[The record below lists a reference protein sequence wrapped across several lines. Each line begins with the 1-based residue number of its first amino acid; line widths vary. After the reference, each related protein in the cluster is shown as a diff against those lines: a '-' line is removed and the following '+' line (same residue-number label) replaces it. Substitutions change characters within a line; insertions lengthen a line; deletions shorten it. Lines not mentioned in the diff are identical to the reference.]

1 MAIMM
6 VVTFLPA
13 SVSAAADHI
22 EKTSRLPYGYD
33 FTGAYTNVPAKY
45 KGHCMTA
52 NEVERWTFVSA
63 DGKRYPAYCIE
74 FRNPNFTPGGTV
86 SSSTNFT
93 KLSYTQQLYATYA
106 LMYGYDGTTKWG
118 YSADAEYY
126 ATQVMMWAI
135 ADNVFNNSTYE
146 SDFVNG
152 FSTDWITGT
161 YHREIRDLYFK
172 IKSEILNHNKVP
184 SFAKTNSV
192 TASTVTLN
200 YNASTGYYETTLTD
214 TNNILAS
221 FTFEFGSDVKVT
233 RSGNTLKLQTKTVI
247 PNARTVSTYK
257 SATLQNPN
265 AKIVWWEL
273 LEDKCG
279 ADQVKVHGESPT
291 DPVRAYVKIKTNSL
305 SKAHIVKTSDD
316 GNVSGIKI
324 RISNSALGYNKTFV
338 TNSKGEINATDLIDG
353 YKYTATEMDVP
364 SQYIQPQSQT
374 FTASITKTV
383 ELKFHN
389 TLKKGWAQIRKEDS
403 ETGKQIPGAVYG
415 FFDSQGN
422 LLEKLTTQQ
431 NDYSKT
437 SKMYV
442 AGKTYYFQELTA
454 PDGYVINPTKYPVT
468 ITEDG
473 QTISITANDNAQKF
487 TFTLT
492 KTDSGTEKAV
502 PGAEYKLWFEND
514 VVTADGTLRYK
525 SGETVDTLSTGE
537 DGSDTSVELYIGKEP
552 VTLCYQET
560 VSPPGYVLDSEIHK
574 VTVSPG
580 ESHISVKQYADSVTD
595 DSQKFTFTLTKTDS
609 GTEKAVPGAE
619 YKLWFE
625 NDVVTADGTLRYKAG
640 ETVDTLST
648 GEDGSDTSVELYIG
662 KEPVT
667 LCYQETVSPPGYV
680 LDPEIHKITVSP
692 GESHISVKQYA
703 DSVTDDSQKF
713 TFTLTKTDSGTEKA
727 VPGAEYKLWFEND
740 VVTADGTLRY
750 KAGETVDTLSTG
762 EDGSDTS
769 VELYIG
775 KEPVTLCYQET
786 VSPPGYVLDPEIHK
800 ITVSPGDSTISV
812 VLLADEVTDDAQQ
825 FTFTLRKTD
834 SVTAKPLQNA
844 KYQYWFKSDVVSAD
858 GTVRYK
864 AGEIIG
870 TLITD
875 KDGTSTTPVLF
886 VGKEPV
892 TLCYQEIECPPGY
905 VLDTS
910 VHEIEVS
917 PGESH
922 ISVVLFADS
931 VTNDAQLV
939 QIEILKQ
946 GEVLSNFD
954 FRMTEFGKVYAPI
967 YEIRNLGGAT
977 FEMVALT
984 DIVSPDGTL
993 WYHKGDIIDTQATQE
1008 DGSPA
1013 VFKPLR
1019 SLSGKVLVR
1028 EKNAPY
1034 GYFLGSNE
1042 FEVELGYDSPEVQ
1055 QFTVNLDAE
1064 NSRQKYKL
1072 RFAKTIEEN
1081 EVYPNP
1087 EAYQDIIFGVKTKA
1101 PVLNADGV
1109 EVLGADELV
1118 DVIGLD
1124 SSFNGISN
1132 TDYWEGADLYLQE
1145 LQTAEGYNL
1154 NPEKYGFGFE
1164 YTEQTIPL
1172 VWKDL
1177 NETYNEILN
1186 TVIRGQVELYKRS
1199 SFDGRL
1205 LPNAHYDI
1213 YDLNGNYIETLV
1225 TDKKGHAISSMLPYG
1240 DYILK
1245 EMIAPDRYHLEPTEY
1260 PFSINE
1266 QGQVITFDMED
1277 EPKIGMITADYTE
1290 QGHDEAIGIPT
1301 GDPSHLAL
1309 TVSLSLLSLSGIGIL
1324 LFKRRSRK

>member
-1 MAIMM
+1 MKRTAKKFWKRISAALMAVMM
-6 VVTFLPA
+6 IVTFLPA
-13 SVSAAADHI
+13 SVSAAEGGRI

-33 FTGAYTNVPAKY
+33 FTGIYSNVPAKY
-45 KGHCMTA
+45 KGHSMTA
-52 NEVERWTFVSA
+52 NEVERWTFITA
-63 DGKRYPAYCIE
+63 DGARHPAYCIE
-74 FRNPNFTPGGTV
+74 FGNNNFTPGGSV
-86 SSSTNFT
+86 SSSTTFD
-93 KLSYTQQLYATYA
+93 KLNRTQQRYATYA

-161 YHREIRDLYFK
+161 YHREIGDIYYK
-172 IKSEILNHNKVP
+172 IKSEILNHNKIP
-184 SFAKTNSV
+184 SFAKLSSL
-192 TASTVTLN
+192 TAPTVTLN

-233 RSGNTLKLQTKTVI
+233 RSGNTLKLQTKSVI
-247 PNARTVSTYK
+247 QNPRTASTYK

-279 ADQVKVHGESPT
+279 ADQVKVHAHNQI

-338 TNSKGEINATDLIDG
+338 TDSKGEINATDLIDG
-353 YKYTATEMDVP
+353 YKYTATEMEVP

-374 FTASITKTV
+374 FTASIAKTV

-403 ETGKQIPGAVYG
+403 KTGKQIPGGVYG
-415 FFDSQGN
+415 LYNAQGE
-422 LLEKLTTQQ
+422 LMESVTTKAEDYARTEKQ
-431 NDYSKT
+431 YP
-437 SKMYV
+437 Y
-442 AGKTYYFQELTA
+442 GTYYWQEIT
-454 PDGYVINPTKYPVT
+454 PPPGYSLNPEKYPVA

-473 QTISITANDNAQKF
+473 QT
-487 TFTLT
+487 
-492 KTDSGTEKAV
+492 V
-502 PGAEYKLWFEND
+502 
-514 VVTADGTLRYK
+514 
-525 SGETVDTLSTGE
+525 
-537 DGSDTSVELYIGKEP
+537 
-552 VTLCYQET
+552 
-560 VSPPGYVLDSEIHK
+560 
-574 VTVSPG
+574 
-580 ESHISVKQYADSVTD
+580 
-595 DSQKFTFTLTKTDS
+595 
-609 GTEKAVPGAE
+609 
-619 YKLWFE
+619 
-625 NDVVTADGTLRYKAG
+625 
-640 ETVDTLST
+640 
-648 GEDGSDTSVELYIG
+648 
-662 KEPVT
+662 
-667 LCYQETVSPPGYV
+667 
-680 LDPEIHKITVSP
+680 
-692 GESHISVKQYA
+692 
-703 DSVTDDSQKF
+703 
-713 TFTLTKTDSGTEKA
+713 
-727 VPGAEYKLWFEND
+727 
-740 VVTADGTLRY
+740 
-750 KAGETVDTLSTG
+750 
-762 EDGSDTS
+762 
-769 VELYIG
+769 
-775 KEPVTLCYQET
+775 
-786 VSPPGYVLDPEIHK
+786 
-800 ITVSPGDSTISV
+800 
-812 VLLADEVTDDAQQ
+812 
-825 FTFTLRKTD
+825 
-834 SVTAKPLQNA
+834 SVTA
-844 KYQYWFKSDVVSAD
+844 
-858 GTVRYK
+858 
-864 AGEIIG
+864 
-870 TLITD
+870 TD
-875 KDGTSTTPVLF
+875 
-886 VGKEPV
+886 
-892 TLCYQEIECPPGY
+892 
-905 VLDTS
+905 
-910 VHEIEVS
+910 
-917 PGESH
+917 
-922 ISVVLFADS
+922 
-931 VTNDAQLV
+931 DAQLV

-967 YEIRNLGGAT
+967 YEIRNLGGAA

-993 WYHKGDIIDTQATQE
+993 WYHAGDLIDTQITGE

-1019 SLSGKVLVR
+1019 SLSGKVLIR
-1028 EKNAPY
+1028 EKEAPY

-1055 QFTVNLDAE
+1055 QFTVQVDAE

-1087 EAYQDIIFGVKTKA
+1087 EAYQDIIFGVRTKA
-1101 PVLNADGV
+1101 PVLNADGA

-1154 NPEKYGFGFE
+1154 NPEKYDFGFE

-1199 SFDGRL
+1199 SFDGKL

-1225 TDKKGHAISSMLPYG
+1225 TDQKGHAISSMLPYG

-1260 PFSINE
+1260 PFSISE

-1290 QGHDEAIGIPT
+1290 KGHDEAIGIPT

>member
-525 SGETVDTLSTGE
+525 AGETVDTLSTGE

-574 VTVSPG
+574 V
-580 ESHISVKQYADSVTD
+580 
-595 DSQKFTFTLTKTDS
+595 
-609 GTEKAVPGAE
+609 
-619 YKLWFE
+619 
-625 NDVVTADGTLRYKAG
+625 
-640 ETVDTLST
+640 
-648 GEDGSDTSVELYIG
+648 
-662 KEPVT
+662 
-667 LCYQETVSPPGYV
+667 
-680 LDPEIHKITVSP
+680 TVSP

-1260 PFSINE
+1260 PFSISE

-1290 QGHDEAIGIPT
+1290 KEYGEGLSGYGSHFPFT
-1301 GDPSHLAL
+1301 GDTNDIIRWSFLSL
-1309 TVSLSLLSLSGIGIL
+1309 VSLAVIVVINK
-1324 LFKRRSRK
+1324 KRKY

>member
-1 MAIMM
+1 
-6 VVTFLPA
+6 
-13 SVSAAADHI
+13 
-22 EKTSRLPYGYD
+22 
-33 FTGAYTNVPAKY
+33 
-45 KGHCMTA
+45 MTA

-525 SGETVDTLSTGE
+525 LGETVDTLSTGE

-574 VTVSPG
+574 VTVLPG

-595 DSQKFTFTLTKTDS
+595 DT
-609 GTEKAVPGAE
+609 
-619 YKLWFE
+619 
-625 NDVVTADGTLRYKAG
+625 
-640 ETVDTLST
+640 
-648 GEDGSDTSVELYIG
+648 
-662 KEPVT
+662 
-667 LCYQETVSPPGYV
+667 
-680 LDPEIHKITVSP
+680 
-692 GESHISVKQYA
+692 
-703 DSVTDDSQKF
+703 QKF

-812 VLLADEVTDDAQQ
+812 VLLADEVTDDAQK
-825 FTFTLRKTD
+825 FTFTLTKTD

-870 TLITD
+870 TLITG
-875 KDGTSTTPVLF
+875 KDGTSTTPALF

-892 TLCYQEIECPPGY
+892 TLCYQEIECPLGY

-967 YEIRNLGGAT
+967 YEIRNLGGAA

-993 WYHKGDIIDTQATQE
+993 WYHAGDLIDTQITGE

-1019 SLSGKVLVR
+1019 SLSGKVLIR
-1028 EKNAPY
+1028 EKEAPY

-1055 QFTVNLDAE
+1055 QFTVQVDAE

-1087 EAYQDIIFGVKTKA
+1087 EAYQDIIFGVRTKA
-1101 PVLNADGV
+1101 PVLNADGA

-1154 NPEKYGFGFE
+1154 NPEKYDFGFE

-1199 SFDGRL
+1199 SFDGKL

-1225 TDKKGHAISSMLPYG
+1225 TDKEGHAISSMLPYG